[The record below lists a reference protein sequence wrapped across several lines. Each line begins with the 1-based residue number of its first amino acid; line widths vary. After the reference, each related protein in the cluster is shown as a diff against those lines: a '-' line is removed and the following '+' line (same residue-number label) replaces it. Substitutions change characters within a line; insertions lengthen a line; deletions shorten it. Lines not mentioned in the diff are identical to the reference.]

1 MPGLSDILSHF
12 SAMYKS
18 RSTVA
23 IPNWCLLYDWSVLG
37 LPLYQVLWHV
47 VANATSGKDSITASK
62 THGMDHF

>member
-1 MPGLSDILSHF
+1 
-12 SAMYKS
+12 MYKS